1 MSSHLL
7 SLHNKTRDVA
17 EDELPYNPNNIL
29 LDDAALRGLFDAH
42 GLAGVA
48 YRNINIYRAAFV
60 HRSYCTM
67 KNSSFDTGND
77 RCPPGCLPL
86 QDVSY
91 ERLEY
96 LGDSVLGMV
105 VARYLFERFP
115 DRDEGFLSNMRTK
128 IVNGRMLGSLAEKMG
143 LPRYIVM
150 SRQVE
155 DTQGRANFKLGE
167 DVFEAFIG
175 ALVVDFQE
183 AAVTLPEDVRLGGA
197 ALLGGVGVH
206 VAEAWV
212 TAIMETYID
221 FADLIVA
228 RMNFKDA
235 LVRYMHQMSNDA
247 PRFFEVNVQSRN
259 NQRRFVYCVKNRA
272 GVVLATAS
280 GDSRKQAENE
290 AAKAALAG
298 MGVAV

>member
-1 MSSHLL
+1 MSHLL
-7 SLHNKTRDVA
+7 SLHNKTKDVVL
-17 EDELPYNPNNIL
+17 DDLPYNPNNVL
-29 LDDAALRGLFDAH
+29 LDDAALRAFFDAH

-48 YRNINIYRAAFV
+48 YRNINLYRVAFV

-67 KNSSFDTGND
+67 KNSNFENSND

-91 ERLEY
+91 ERLEF

-105 VARYLFERFP
+105 VARYLYERFP
-115 DRDEGFLSNMRTK
+115 DRDEGFLSSMRTK

-143 LPRYIVM
+143 FPRYIVL
-150 SRQVE
+150 SKQVE
-155 DTQGRANFKLGE
+155 DTQGRANFKLSE

-175 ALVVDFQE
+175 ALVLDFQTE
-183 AAVTLPEDVRLGGA
+183 ADVVKLPADVRLGRAEQPGG
-197 ALLGGVGVH
+197 LLGGVGFH
-206 VAEAWV
+206 V
-212 TAIMETYID
+212 ETYID
-221 FADLIVA
+221 FADLICA
-228 RMNFKDA
+228 RMNYKDA
-235 LVRYMHQMSNDA
+235 LARYMHSMHNEA
-247 PRFFEVNVQSRN
+247 PRFFEVSVETRN
-259 NQRRFVYCVKNRA
+259 HAKRFVYCVKNRA